1 LRKGQGSKDSGQD
14 LRTGQGS
21 EDIPSPI
28 TIIIV
33 FSDIEMA
40 IISRS
45 WWCLVA
51 CAGKV
56 YQKIMEVESRLLPC
70 GLHTVRPRP

>member
-1 LRKGQGSKDSGQD
+1 MR
-14 LRTGQGS
+14 
-21 EDIPSPI
+21 
-28 TIIIV
+28 
-33 FSDIEMA
+33 EMTVVL
-40 IISRS
+40 RS

-51 CAGKV
+51 CTGKV